1 MTATVRPNSG
11 RDSSQEISDRSAA
24 TSPTSV
30 IAGARMP
37 AASSAIES
45 SVETTVFCPGSVPR
59 SITATGVDA
68 DRPPAMRLDAIRG
81 SAFTPM

>member
-1 MTATVRPNSG
+1 VTATVRPCSG
-11 RDSSQEISDRSAA
+11 RVSSQASRSRSAA

-37 AASSAIES
+37 VTDPISPNVDS
-45 SVETTVFCPGSVPR
+45 TVFCPGSVPC
-59 SITATGVDA
+59 STTATGCDA
-68 DRPPAMRLDAIRG
+68 GRPPAISCEAIRG